1 MPELPVVPS
10 GFATTAPMT
19 SCSHAVQ
26 PPWWLVCSHESG
38 FSTTGS
44 ESAEPQMIGGCEHVT
59 VPHLATGHRPRWGFV
74 TMATAPPAELDLPA
88 LRVLEAGLGGTWLS
102 RGYSL
107 PILCVAATAH
117 AAALERAD
125 LSPMVSLREL
135 LRWTGGS
142 AEDLAELLGASRR
155 SIYNW
160 LNGRPL
166 RGEFAA
172 SVTRLRTVLAP
183 LGTDWHPQALA
194 DWLKQGRPLR
204 ARLAREERW
213 AELEEQVRAAVEPL
227 RPDAAP
233 QLADHVEETAP
244 VPLLDDAVIAALQE
258 FSSPPPV
265 AGRARR
271 SWTPRELTGAT
282 PGPEEG

>member
-1 MPELPVVPS
+1 VPELPVVPS
-10 GFATTAPMT
+10 CSATTAPMA
-19 SCSHAVQ
+19 SCLHAVQ
-26 PPWWLVCSHESG
+26 APWWLLCSHKSG

-44 ESAEPQMIGGCEHVT
+44 EPTELQMIGGCEHVT
-59 VPHLATGHRPRWGFV
+59 VPRLAMGHRPRWGFV
-74 TMATAPPAELDLPA
+74 TMATAPPAELRA
-88 LRVLEAGLGGTWLS
+88 LEVGLGGTWLS

-107 PILCVAATAH
+107 PIFRLAATAH
-117 AAALERAD
+117 VAAIERAD
-125 LSPMVSLREL
+125 LSPMASLREL

-172 SVTRLRTVLAP
+172 RATRLRTVLAP

-194 DWLKQGRPLR
+194 NWLKQGRPLR

-213 AELEEQVRAAVEPL
+213 AELEEQVRAAVKPL

-233 QLADHVEETAP
+233 QLADRVEDTPPA
-244 VPLLDDAVIAALQE
+244 PLLADAVITALQE

-265 AGRARR
+265 TSSARR
-271 SWTPRELTGAT
+271 SWTPHELTGAT
-282 PGPEEG
+282 PRPEEG